1 MQNITNSI
9 VNDISDHISTNSSQ
23 IKVEKVKADIIN
35 KQIRL
40 EVKYNVTM
48 LNEAK
53 TKHQLVFTYFPDTHA
68 EQAL

>member
-9 VNDISDHISTNSSQ
+9 VNDISNHISTNASQ
-23 IKVEKVKADIIN
+23 IKIDKIKAVIIN

-48 LNEAK
+48 QNEAK
-53 TKHQLVFTYFPDTHA
+53 TKHQLVFTYFPDTHST
-68 EQAL
+68 AL

>member
-9 VNDISDHISTNSSQ
+9 VKDISNHISTNANL
-23 IKVEKVKADIIN
+23 IKIEKVKAVIIN

-40 EVKYNVTM
+40 EVKYNVIM
-48 LNEAK
+48 QNDAK

-68 EQAL
+68 A